1 MHEVGQRTEKHKQ
14 YIQRA
19 CVNREG
25 RILEELREDICT
37 WHLDK
42 EGKLTN
48 EVSSSYTRWGL
59 LDICDGIH
67 CLRAMSSLS
76 VYGGRGRGRGHSVYG
91 GRGGGR
97 EACTQMHTH
106 DPKVINFHFRNIAWF
121 FLLLFLSNIFPPF
134 FINKQKTS
142 LGFLPSFFLQ
152 KAIWQVQFR

>member
-1 MHEVGQRTEKHKQ
+1 MHEVGQSTEKHKW
-14 YIQRA
+14 YDQRA

-25 RILEELREDICT
+25 GILEELREDACT

-48 EVSSSYTRWGL
+48 EVSSSYMRWGL

-67 CLRAMSSLS
+67 CLRAMSRLS
-76 VYGGRGRGRGHSVYG
+76 VHG

-97 EACTQMHTH
+97 EVCAQIHTH
-106 DPKVINFHFRNIAWF
+106 DPKEINFHFRNIAWV

-152 KAIWQVQFR
+152 KAIWQVQLGRCPDLEK